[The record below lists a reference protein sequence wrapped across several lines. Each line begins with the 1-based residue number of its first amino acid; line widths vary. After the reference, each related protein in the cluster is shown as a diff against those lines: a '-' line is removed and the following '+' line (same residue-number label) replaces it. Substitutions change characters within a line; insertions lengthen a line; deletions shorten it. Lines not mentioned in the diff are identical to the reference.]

1 MGKLYFDGF
10 LFPWFMLTKIRAP
23 RLIMIS
29 QYRESHIIYIIEEF
43 RSES

>member
-10 LFPWFMLTKIRAP
+10 LFSWFMLTKIRAP

-29 QYRESHIIYIIEEF
+29 QYRESYIIYIIEEF